1 MTRAPVSAAICTA
14 ALPTPLAAAFTTTVS
29 SLVTRARWRRQY
41 QADSQATGSA
51 AASVRSIPSGR
62 AATCVAGTAANS
74 A

>member
-29 SLVTRARWRRQY
+29 SLVTWARCRRQY
-41 QADSQATGSA
+41 QADSQATGRA
-51 AASVRSIPSGR
+51 AACARSIPSGR
-62 AATCVAGTAANS
+62 AATWVAGTATNS